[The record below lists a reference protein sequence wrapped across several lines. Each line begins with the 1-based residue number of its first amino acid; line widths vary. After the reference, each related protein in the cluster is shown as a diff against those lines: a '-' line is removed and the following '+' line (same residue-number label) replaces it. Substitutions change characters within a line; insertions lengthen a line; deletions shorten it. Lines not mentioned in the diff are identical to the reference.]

1 MSRPLDFP
9 ALMRLGLRELRLH
22 PRDFWALTP
31 AELMLMAG
39 LDAAQAP
46 ISRARLNDLAA
57 RFPDL
62 PKGAPH
68 DPDTGT

>member
-1 MSRPLDFP
+1 MTSRLDFP
-9 ALMRLGLRELRLH
+9 ALLRLGLRDLRLH

-39 LDAAQAP
+39 LDNAHAP
-46 ISRARLNDLAA
+46 LTRTRLLELAA
-57 RFPDL
+57 RFPDR

-68 DPDTGT
+68 EQDQ

>member
-1 MSRPLDFP
+1 MTQRLDFP
-9 ALMRLGLRELRLH
+9 ALLRLGLRDLRLH

-39 LDAAQAP
+39 LDTAHAP
-46 ISRARLNDLAA
+46 LTRARLLELAA
-57 RFPDL
+57 RFPDR

-68 DPDTGT
+68 EQDQ